1 MPSVCFYFQVH
12 QPYRIKKYNF
22 LDIGKDSNYFDSEEI
37 SDLNN
42 RLIMEKVAKKSYIP
56 TNKMLFKL
64 LKKHPQFRFTFSFSG
79 TVLEQMEKYSK
90 EALKSF
96 QDLVSTG
103 RVEVLGE
110 TYYHSLSFLYSKKEF
125 QKQVKMN
132 LEKVE
137 DLFSVKPKVF
147 RCTELAYSNEIAKQ
161 AEEMGFEGI
170 LGEGVD
176 HILGWRSPNFL
187 YKPKNS
193 NIKLF
198 LKNYRLSDDIA
209 FRFSERTWKEFP
221 LTAEKY
227 SKWVSEING
236 NGEIVNLFMDYETFG
251 EHQWEDTG
259 IFKFLEKLPEE
270 VLKNKDND
278 FSTLSESINR
288 YPARDEIDVPNI
300 TFAYKDGESV
310 FNNFNLKIEKGKKV
324 ALVGRSGAGKTTVV
338 KLILRFLDLDS
349 GKIKIDGQD
358 IASVTQDDLRKN
370 IAYVPQEPSLFH
382 RTVKENI
389 GYGEDDVSFSEV
401 VEAAKRA
408 QAHDFIVGLPNGY
421 DSLVGERGIKLSGG
435 ERQRI
440 AIARAMLKK
449 SKIVILDEATSSLD
463 TLAEEKIQKALLN
476 LTKETTTIIIA
487 HRLSTIKKVDQI
499 IVFEKG
505 EVVETG
511 THRELLEKKGF
522 YESLWKSQ
530 VGGFIK

>member
-1 MPSVCFYFQVH
+1 
-12 QPYRIKKYNF
+12 
-22 LDIGKDSNYFDSEEI
+22 
-37 SDLNN
+37 
-42 RLIMEKVAKKSYIP
+42 MEKVAKKSYIP
-56 TNKMLFKL
+56 TNKILFKL

-227 SKWVSEING
+227 SKWVSEVNG

-278 FSTLSESINR
+278 FATLSESIKR
-288 YPARDEIDVPNI
+288 YPVRDEIDVPNI
-300 TFAYKDGESV
+300 TSWADMERDLSAWLGNDMQKEALEKLYELEEDVLFLDDEEVTDCWRKFQTSDQVYYMSTKGMGDGTVHGYFSPYKSPYDAFIF
-310 FNNFNLKIEKGKKV
+310 FNN
-324 ALVGRSGAGKTTVV
+324 ALSDF
-338 KLILRFLDLDS
+338 KL
-349 GKIKIDGQD
+349 
-358 IASVTQDDLRKN
+358 
-370 IAYVPQEPSLFH
+370 
-382 RTVKENI
+382 
-389 GYGEDDVSFSEV
+389 
-401 VEAAKRA
+401 
-408 QAHDFIVGLPNGY
+408 
-421 DSLVGERGIKLSGG
+421 
-435 ERQRI
+435 RI
-440 AIARAMLKK
+440 
-449 SKIVILDEATSSLD
+449 
-463 TLAEEKIQKALLN
+463 EEKKLF
-476 LTKETTTIIIA
+476 
-487 HRLSTIKKVDQI
+487 KKN
-499 IVFEKG
+499 K
-505 EVVETG
+505 
-511 THRELLEKKGF
+511 
-522 YESLWKSQ
+522 
-530 VGGFIK
+530 